1 MVAQGEAQR
10 EKVDAPRASFRRD
23 LEPAKEGGIYATM
36 PFDKDLVALLA
47 CPRCHKGVRLTE
59 TEAGFACD
67 ACLLLFPIVDG
78 IPNFLLEEAQ
88 PLPR

>member
-1 MVAQGEAQR
+1 
-10 EKVDAPRASFRRD
+10 
-23 LEPAKEGGIYATM
+23 M
-36 PFDKDLVALLA
+36 PFDKDLVALHA
-47 CPRCHKGVRLTE
+47 CPRCHNGVRLTE